1 MNYWIITVKEPYCGF
16 ILLGKKTMELRRK
29 VPPALRP
36 GDVIFIVRKGDH
48 GSIVGA
54 CSVTSVRVGSV
65 NFFYAYYDYAHCV
78 GLIKMREYADDN
90 RFLFGIDLKRIEINS
105 WCLNVRSFG
114 YERAPQWFYR
124 IRPEFK
130 STIERVLDVKQK
142 EGGEK

>member
-1 MNYWIITVKEPYCGF
+1 MNYWIITVKEPYCGY
-16 ILLGKKTMELRRK
+16 IQQGMKTMELRKK
-29 VPPALRP
+29 VPPALQP

-54 CSVTSVRVGSV
+54 CSVTSVLVGSV
-65 NFFYAYYDYAHCV
+65 NFFYAYHDHEHRV
-78 GLIKMREYADDN
+78 GLIKMREYFDED
-90 RFLFGIDLKRIEINS
+90 RFLFGIGLKRIEINS

-130 STIERVLDVKQK
+130 STIERVLDIKQQ
-142 EGGEK
+142 EGGKE